1 MGFLTDRKRATGM
14 GSAKTGTEHHWAMTV
29 SSVLLLAL
37 VPLFIFTFG
46 PMLGESRATV
56 VEYYSQPFPAIIA
69 ALTIIIGMLHFKN
82 GVQIMI
88 EDYVHGLARKVLI
101 IAMIGVSYG
110 IMATGLYALAE
121 IAF

>member
-1 MGFLTDRKRATGM
+1 MSYLTDRKRATGM
-14 GSAKTGTEHHWAMTV
+14 GSAKTGTGHHWGMTV
-29 SSVLLLAL
+29 SACLLLVL
-37 VPLFIFTFG
+37 VPMFIFTFG

-56 VEYYSQPFPAIIA
+56 VTYYSNPFPAIIA

-88 EDYVHGLARKVLI
+88 EDYVHGLARKILI
-101 IAMIGVSYG
+101 IVMIGVSYG
-110 IMATGLYALAE
+110 IMAVGLYALAE

>member
-1 MGFLTDRKRATGM
+1 MSYLTDRKRATGM
-14 GSAKTGTEHHWAMTV
+14 GSAKTGTAHHWGMTV
-29 SSVLLLAL
+29 SACMLLVL

-46 PMLGESRATV
+46 SMLGEDQATV
-56 VEYYSQPFPAIIA
+56 VAYYARPFPAIIA
-69 ALTIIIGMLHFKN
+69 ATTIIIGMLHFKN

-101 IAMIGVSYG
+101 IGMIGVSYA
-110 IMATGLYALAE
+110 IMATGLYGLAK